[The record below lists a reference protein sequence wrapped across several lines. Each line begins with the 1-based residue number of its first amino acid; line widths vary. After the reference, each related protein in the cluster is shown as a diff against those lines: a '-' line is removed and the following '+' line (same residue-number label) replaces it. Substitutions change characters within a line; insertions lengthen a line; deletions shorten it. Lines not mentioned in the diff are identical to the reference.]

1 MGSTLSIKVG
11 CGTQGVGGG
20 GRRPPH
26 PGRVSR
32 LMIDIELAGETGR
45 RSIEGDQDHQRIS
58 DGATELGADEREI
71 EGIGG
76 RDREAHP

>member
-1 MGSTLSIKVG
+1 
-11 CGTQGVGGG
+11 
-20 GRRPPH
+20 
-26 PGRVSR
+26 
-32 LMIDIELAGETGR
+32 MIDIELAGETGR